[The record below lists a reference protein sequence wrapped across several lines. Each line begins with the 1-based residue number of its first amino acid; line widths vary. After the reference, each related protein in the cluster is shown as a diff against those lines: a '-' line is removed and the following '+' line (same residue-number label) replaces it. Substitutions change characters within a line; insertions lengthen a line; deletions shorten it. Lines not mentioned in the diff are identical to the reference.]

1 VAAIGWQQ
9 AGEPYGIMAIVF
21 GALVSTVSFFAISKI
36 EIAMGVAPAP
46 LAITEEHRKASGEE

>member
-1 VAAIGWQQ
+1 
-9 AGEPYGIMAIVF
+9 
-21 GALVSTVSFFAISKI
+21 VSFFAISKI